1 MRALTIEPGTKDSVA
16 VTEVPV
22 PEPADDELLVT
33 GLAIGVCGT
42 DRELNGGLYGWAPPG
57 EDLLVIGHESL
68 GRVEAA
74 PEGSGF
80 AVGDL
85 IAGVVRRP
93 DPVPCPACA
102 HGEFD
107 MCRNGEYTERGIKE
121 LNGFGSEQ
129 WVVKQDFAIKLDPAL
144 GQTGVLMEPTSVV
157 AKAWD
162 EVFKVGGRAF
172 FDPQSVVI
180 VGGGTI
186 GLLAALLGG
195 QRGLEVHVVNSS
207 QKANKEKLV
216 TDLGGHFHVGD
227 LPQVLAEVRPD
238 IVLDT
243 TGDSGTLADILES
256 VIPYQVVCLLG
267 MHDPQDPTGLDLA
280 TIGKQIVLDNVAI
293 VGSVNANVRHWQQAA
308 EALAAADGQWLSSL
322 ITRTVPLT
330 RALEAFDHERGDI
343 KVVIDLQ
350 A

>member
-1 MRALTIEPGTKDSVA
+1 MRALSVEPGTADSLA
-16 VTEVPV
+16 VTEAAL
-22 PEPADDELLVT
+22 PEPAADELLVT

-42 DRELNGGLYGWAPPG
+42 DRELNGGQYGWAPPG
-57 EDLLVIGHESL
+57 QERLIIGHESL
-68 GRVEAA
+68 GRVGAV
-74 PEGSGF
+74 PDGSDF

-129 WVVKQDFAIKLDPAL
+129 WVVKEDFAIRLDPAL

-162 EVFKVGGRAF
+162 EVYEVGGRAF
-172 FDPQSVVI
+172 FDPQTAVI
-180 VGGGTI
+180 IGGGTI
-186 GLLAALLGG
+186 GLLTALLGR

-207 QKANKEKLV
+207 QKPNKEKLV
-216 TDLGGHFHVGD
+216 RELGGQFHVGD
-227 LPQVLAEVRPD
+227 LPQVLNEVQPD

-243 TGDSGTLADILES
+243 TGDSRTLADILEA
-256 VIPYQVVCLLG
+256 VTPYQVICLLG
-267 MHDPQDPTGLDLA
+267 MHDPQGATELDLA

-293 VGSVNANVRHWQQAA
+293 VGSVNANVEHWRQAA
-308 EALAAADGQWLSSL
+308 EALAAADPQWLSAL

-330 RALEAFDHERGDI
+330 RALDAFDHEPGDI

-350 A
+350 S